1 MFGPLITLML
11 QFTTYTEPEERKR
24 LGTDPMFKLQYQGKD
39 EAVIE
44 EAEPIIDKLQVWWL
58 YHVFLAKDSH
68 YIVI

>member
-11 QFTTYTEPEERKR
+11 QFTTHTEPEERKR

-58 YHVFLAKDSH
+58 YRVFLAKDSH